1 MVMAFFNAQ
10 IFINTADPS
19 KTANS
24 MATELC
30 WIYTTV
36 LLQLTTRTSIYPKDT
51 GHAFKASLIT
61 ELRLDL
67 EQSTSKKVRSSLVV

>member
-1 MVMAFFNAQ
+1 MEIFIRVSFPLREFHMVMAFFNAQ

-30 WIYTTV
+30 
-36 LLQLTTRTSIYPKDT
+36 
-51 GHAFKASLIT
+51 
-61 ELRLDL
+61 
-67 EQSTSKKVRSSLVV
+67 